1 MKNKIFVSSSVILFI
16 FFALVNMSAVVNY
29 KLGWGNFIL
38 SLLFVVFWGFM
49 VKFTSDSKSTMI
61 YSIALWSMILIS
73 SVVSLVASAT
83 AVQVGVLMVPVSFL
97 TAPMFGLRMLLKST
111 FINYIFLGLISIAF
125 IGINSY
131 SLSKQLK
138 Y

>member
-49 VKFTSDSKSTMI
+49 VKFTSDSKSIMI

-97 TAPMFGLRMLLKST
+97 TAPMFGLRVLLKST

>member
-38 SLLFVVFWGFM
+38 SLLFVVFWGGM
-49 VKFTSDSKSTMI
+49 VNFTSDSKSIMI
-61 YSIALWSMILIS
+61 YSIALWSVILIS

-83 AVQVGVLMVPVSFL
+83 SIQVGFLMVPVSFL
-97 TAPMFGLRMLLKST
+97 TAPMFGLRMILKST
-111 FINYIFLGLISIAF
+111 FINYIFLGLISITF
-125 IGINSY
+125 IGVNSY
-131 SLSKQLK
+131 FLSRYLK